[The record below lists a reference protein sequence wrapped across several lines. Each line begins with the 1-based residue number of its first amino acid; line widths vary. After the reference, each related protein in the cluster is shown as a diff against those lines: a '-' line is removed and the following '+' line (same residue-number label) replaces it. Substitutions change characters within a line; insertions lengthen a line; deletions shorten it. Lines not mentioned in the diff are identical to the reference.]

1 MYGETNA
8 LSNELDE
15 IFTEEKYF
23 NPTPVPLLPNTKSR
37 ALSVCEARKNM
48 FISSKLFATQI
59 KVNPELNKPYI
70 TFSNLTEIKI
80 KSITLIH
87 NIELFLYIRWCHN
100 SYATE
105 VGIFFY
111 KTKVT
116 RNLNI
121 EGLIYALNRVTTE
134 NTYIPHRDISFKGR
148 LFNYREKDKISE
160 IYLDL
165 NPAVLPNIV
174 LLFSNFISLKVLNN
188 NNANIETDGLI
199 KYSNL

>member
-1 MYGETNA
+1 
-8 LSNELDE
+8 
-15 IFTEEKYF
+15 
-23 NPTPVPLLPNTKSR
+23 
-37 ALSVCEARKNM
+37 M

-70 TFSNLTEIKI
+70 TFSNLTEIKV
-80 KSITLIH
+80 KNITLIH

-116 RNLNI
+116 QNLNI
-121 EGLIYALNRVTTE
+121 EGLIYTLNRVTTE